1 MTNFNKPIA
10 FILRS
15 PLHRMLSRS
24 LLLTTFTGRKSGK
37 AYTTPISFSEHDGE
51 IYAFTRAGAAHK
63 LITQAGSSAKRS
75 AADCT
80 PSVWG

>member
-24 LLLTTFTGRKSGK
+24 LLLITFTGRKSGK
-37 AYTTPISFSEHDGE
+37 A
-51 IYAFTRAGAAHK
+51 
-63 LITQAGSSAKRS
+63 
-75 AADCT
+75 
-80 PSVWG
+80 